1 MLYLIP
7 IIAMLYL
14 TPVFA
19 MLDTGICHA
28 IFDTSNCHTIFDT
41 DICHAVLD
49 LWHLTPVLGIYTGTQ
64 YLHRHLACYTWYV
77 IYDSGTWYLHR
88 HSIYRPGTWYV
99 IFVTCTWHIVYDMLS
114 CGTNTWTW
122 HFDPW
127 SDITTPD
134 TCIYMTYSWLSL
146 LRGLGMTIILL
157 QDIWNSWTPVLLYT
171 WTPEIGRL
179 PTLPLI
185 LYSCWPP

>member
-1 MLYLIP
+1 
-7 IIAMLYL
+7 MLYL

-19 MLDTGICHA
+19 MLYLIPIIVMLYLIP
-28 IFDTSNCHTIFDT
+28 IFAMLYLTC
-41 DICHAVLD
+41 DI
-49 LWHLTPVLGIYTGTQ
+49 WHRYSVFTPVLGIYSSTQ

-99 IFVTCTWHIVYDMLS
+99 ILDTCTWHTVYDMLS

-122 HFDPW
+122 HLDPW
-127 SDITTPD
+127 PDITTPD

-157 QDIWNSWTPVLLYT
+157 PDIWYSWTLVLLYP

-179 PTLPLI
+179 LTLLLI